1 MEEGSKDG
9 DYDHDVNDDSF
20 FIEFQKQIIFRMW
33 YNSVNS
39 GVLMKSRVSACCH
52 NITFF
57 LALPE
62 KHKCPECSENYKF
75 EVFHPSLLIESFRG
89 K

>member
-1 MEEGSKDG
+1 
-9 DYDHDVNDDSF
+9 
-20 FIEFQKQIIFRMW
+20 
-33 YNSVNS
+33 
-39 GVLMKSRVSACCH
+39 MKSKVSACCH

-62 KHKCPECSENYKF
+62 KHKRPECSENYKF